1 MSIGQRALTALIL
14 AGLSTAL
21 VAGAP
26 APPSASRGLLV
37 AAAASLGMVALDL
50 QQRYRAGTG
59 ADVRFTFGG
68 SNTLARQ
75 IVEGAG
81 IDVFISADAAQMD
94 VVERAGRLAS
104 GTRFDLLGNRLV
116 IIVPA
121 GTAATAA
128 WPDHLTAPEVRRI
141 AMGDPEA
148 VPAGV
153 YGRRW
158 LETIRVWSGV
168 AAKVVPL
175 PSSPAALAAVREG
188 RAQAGIVYVTD
199 AGRQPGVSVAY
210 HVPDDEAPVIAY
222 PAAAVRGGREDEAR
236 RFLAFLRGPVAGR
249 VFAAAGFRF
258 LPR

>member
-1 MSIGQRALTALIL
+1 MSIRHRALAASIL
-14 AGLSTAL
+14 AGLSSA
-21 VAGAP
+21 VAAGSP
-26 APPSASRGLLV
+26 AQARPDAGLLV
-37 AAAASLGMVALDL
+37 AAAASLSVVALDL
-50 QQRYRAGTG
+50 QQRYRDETG
-59 ADVRFTFGG
+59 NEVRFTFGG

-81 IDVFISADAAQMD
+81 IDAFVSADAAQMD
-94 VVERAGRLAS
+94 LVERAGRLIP

-116 IIVPA
+116 IVVPA
-121 GTAATAA
+121 GSALPAA
-128 WPDHLTAPEVRRI
+128 WPVRLTAPEVRRV

-158 LETIRVWSGV
+158 LEAIGLWTGV
-168 AAKVVPL
+168 VAKVVPL

-199 AGRQPGVSVAY
+199 ATRQAGVTVAY
-210 HVPDDEAPVIAY
+210 EVPDDQAPVIAY
-222 PAAAVRGGREDEAR
+222 PAAAIRGGRADEAR
-236 RFLAFLRGPVAGR
+236 RFLAFLRGPVAAR
-249 VFAAAGFRF
+249 LFATAGFRF